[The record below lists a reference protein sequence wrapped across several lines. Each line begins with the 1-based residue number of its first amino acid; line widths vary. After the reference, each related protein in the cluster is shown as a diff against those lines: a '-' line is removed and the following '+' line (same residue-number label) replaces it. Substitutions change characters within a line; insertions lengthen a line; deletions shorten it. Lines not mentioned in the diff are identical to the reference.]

1 VTIQKYP
8 GKDSSKM
15 VFVLSHDLARRNA
28 VAAVANAPAGYKVT
42 VSEPSKTRDQEE
54 KYHAAIGE
62 IARANPEY
70 MGMRLDAE
78 DWKRLLV
85 DMYVKYR
92 RELGKPLRQDGR
104 IVPALDRQGFVQLGV
119 QTRRFLKE
127 EASGFIEFL
136 DFYAATLEAA

>member
-1 VTIQKYP
+1 MTKQTYI
-8 GKDSSKM
+8 
-15 VFVLSHDLARRNA
+15 LSHDMARRNA
-28 VAAVANAPAGYKVT
+28 VAAVANAPAGHKVT
-42 VSEPSKTRDQEE
+42 VSEPSKSRDQEE

-62 IARANPEY
+62 IAKANPEY
-70 MGMRLDAE
+70 MGMRMDAE

-85 DMYVKYR
+85 DIYVKYR

-104 IVPALDRQGFVQLGV
+104 IVPALDKQGFVQLGV

-136 DFYAATLEAA
+136 DFYAATLEVA